1 MGWPHQIAIVGA
13 GYMGRG
19 IAEVLALA
27 GAGCILAD
35 VSTDRAAA
43 AAELLFAEAG
53 RHERDGLIPSG
64 SVAAVRARVRPAVDI
79 EDAVSTAD
87 LVIEAVYEDKTTKMT
102 ALRRIEAAA
111 DREAPIATNTSAISI
126 RLLSEA
132 LAHPDRFLGA
142 HWFNPPQFVPGV
154 ELIACE
160 TTRADVLDRVEALL
174 VSAGKSPCRVA
185 DSPGFVGNRLQ
196 YALFQ
201 EAAAVVEEGLATP
214 EIVDQVV
221 RGTFG
226 FRLPFFGPFAIADM
240 AGLDVYEGAYRVF
253 QEAFPDRFVP
263 PQALRER
270 IARGEL
276 GAKTGVGFVIRNA
289 KQADEMAARR
299 DRAYAALA
307 RVVGAFGASEV
318 SRGESEEAT
327 DSREVRRHDN
337 RG

>member
-1 MGWPHQIAIVGA
+1 
-13 GYMGRG
+13 MGRG

-27 GAGCILAD
+27 GAGCTLAD
-35 VSTDRAAA
+35 ISTERAAA
-43 AAELLFAEAG
+43 AAELLFAEAD

-64 SVAAVRARVRPAVDI
+64 SVAAVRARIRPAVDL
-79 EDAVSTAD
+79 EEAVSGAD
-87 LVIEAVYEDKTTKMT
+87 LVVEAVYEDKATKTTT
-102 ALRRIEAAA
+102 LQRIEAAA
-111 DREAPIATNTSAISI
+111 DRGAPIATNTSAISI
-126 RLLSEA
+126 RFLSEA

-160 TTRADVLDRVEALL
+160 QTRADVLDRVEALL
-174 VSAGKSPCRVA
+174 VRAGKSPCRVA

-240 AGLDVYEGAYRVF
+240 AGLDVYDGAYRVF
-253 QEAFPDRFVP
+253 HEAFPDRFVP
-263 PQALRER
+263 PRALQER

-276 GAKTGVGFVIRNA
+276 GAKTGMGFVIRNA
-289 KQADEMAARR
+289 EQARDMAARR
-299 DRAYAALA
+299 DRAYASLA
-307 RVVGAFGASEV
+307 RVVEAFDAGQASH
-318 SRGESEEAT
+318 GESEESA
-327 DSREVRRHDN
+327 DRREV
-337 RG
+337 

>member
-1 MGWPHQIAIVGA
+1 MGWPRQIAIVGA

-27 GAGCILAD
+27 GAHCALAD
-35 VSTDRAAA
+35 VSAERAVAA
-43 AAELLFAEAG
+43 VELLFVETA
-53 RHERDGLIPSG
+53 RHERDGLLPSG
-64 SVAAVRARVRPAVDI
+64 SVAAVRARIRPAVDI
-79 EDAVSTAD
+79 EDAVSAAE
-87 LVIEAVYEDKTTKMT
+87 LVIEAVYEDKATKTT
-102 ALRRIEAAA
+102 ALQRIEAAA

-154 ELIACE
+154 ELIASE

-240 AGLDVYEGAYRVF
+240 AGLDVYDGAYRVF
-253 QEAFPDRFVP
+253 HEAFPDRFVA

-270 IARGEL
+270 IEHGEL

-289 KQADEMAARR
+289 EQADKMAAQR

-307 RVVGAFGASEV
+307 RVVGAFDGNPVNHGGPEEV
-318 SRGESEEAT
+318 ADTREAP
-327 DSREVRRHDN
+327 
-337 RG
+337 